1 MDMSIAALATIRP
14 TLRLNRK
21 EVDRR
26 LGYPRPVSNNVSTVI
41 VSSAY
46 RAKELHIGSL
56 SLAYRL
62 HIDQQIDQYIRLHT
76 KIISIKFGR

>member
-1 MDMSIAALATIRP
+1 MDMSIAALASIRP

-26 LGYPRPVSNNVSTVI
+26 LGYPGQLSTSFKQCVDRDSF
-41 VSSAY
+41 VCLSGK
-46 RAKELHIGSL
+46 RTGSL

-62 HIDQQIDQYIRLHT
+62 QQIDQYIRLHT